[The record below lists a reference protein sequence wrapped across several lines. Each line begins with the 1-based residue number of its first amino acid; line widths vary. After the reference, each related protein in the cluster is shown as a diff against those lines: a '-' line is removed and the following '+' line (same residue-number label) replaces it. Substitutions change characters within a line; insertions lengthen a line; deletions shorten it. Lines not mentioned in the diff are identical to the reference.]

1 MRYRNPSDK
10 RSILGQVFTP
20 PALAERLMRILGVD
34 GGQWLELGVGGGQL
48 MEACFEFA
56 SPEQFIGVEID
67 RDLIRRHARRVDMTL
82 HCVDVL
88 DPCRLGHLLTEHQ
101 FEYSVGNPPFGEA
114 RLPPH
119 AIERLH
125 DLCPGLPRG
134 QWSRMDLYF
143 VLESLSR
150 LRRPG
155 AAAFIVGA
163 PLIDAP
169 ALQAFRRALIDQA
182 GEIEC
187 FELPINTFPNAE
199 VRSYLIVAKF
209 SLRKLGCNVHV
220 GRLEGA
226 DFVMTKRIKVTG
238 EQGVARLDLAF
249 YEFTDVHLAL
259 KARSGK
265 TLEEMGGVV
274 VRGSRSRN
282 EFEALGIPSFHTTDF
297 PGGRNEISFRGAC
310 NNQFQLAE
318 AGNILVPRVGSR
330 CLDRQVMVSKGRR
343 PYTEAVYRI
352 TVPAKYR
359 SKVFDWM
366 RSPEGVSWRV
376 MAARGACAKHLTV
389 STLLQMPVPN

>member
-20 PALAERLMRILGVD
+20 QALAERLVRVLNVN
-34 GGQWLELGVGGGQL
+34 GGKWLELGVGAGQL
-48 MEACFEFA
+48 MKACFEFA
-56 SPEQFIGVEID
+56 MPEQFTGVEID
-67 RDLIRRHARRVDMTL
+67 HDLIRRHTGRADMTL
-82 HCVDVL
+82 HCVDAL
-88 DPCRLGHLLTEHQ
+88 DPIRLEHALTERQ
-101 FEYSVGNPPFGEA
+101 FEYSVGNPPFGET

-125 DLCPGLPRG
+125 DLCPGLPGG

-150 LRRPG
+150 LKRPG
-155 AAAFIVGA
+155 AAAFIVGG
-163 PLIDAP
+163 PLIEAP
-169 ALQAFRRALIDQA
+169 ALQTFRRALIDQA
-182 GEIEC
+182 SEVEC
-187 FELPINTFPNAE
+187 LELPINTFPNAE
-199 VRSYLIVAKF
+199 VRSYLLVAKF
-209 SLRKLGCNVHV
+209 SLGRSGCNVRV
-220 GRLEGA
+220 GRLEGT

-238 EQGVARLDLAF
+238 EQGAARLDLAF
-249 YEFTDVHLAL
+249 YEFSDVHLAL
-259 KARSGK
+259 KARSGI

-282 EFEALGIPSFHTTDF
+282 EFVALGIPSFHTTDF
-297 PGGRNEISFRGAC
+297 PGGRNEIAFRGAC
-310 NNQFQLAE
+310 DNQFQLAE

-330 CLDRQVMVSKGRR
+330 CLNRQVMVSKGRR

-352 TVPAKYR
+352 AVPAKYR